1 MALAGDAA
9 VLMLRA
15 VRLGLLPRDPLVIPA
30 AAYNAFI
37 DAALDFRQRTAHLGQ
52 GAQPSFSQASIVL
65 VRNDSG
71 SNQNRM
77 AVLGVDAPIIDPS
90 ANEEEFRNRVALAC
104 VAPEEG
110 THEGRFVVLA
120 EPIAHGKIGRA
131 YAAGVC
137 PVKVDVPDE
146 EHEWRYA
153 EIADG
158 ITANLKVSMQ
168 GSAGILWRAG
178 GTGVQW
184 AVIRLGQPV
193 PMHVFPVELTHV
205 GGEQLDVRVCVR
217 ARVLGPRALL
227 GLLDHAEDVPEL
239 LDAVFVAGEVVGE
252 PSQRR
257 LDVAACGG
265 VLLEAEPDP
274 GSPGVTVA
282 QTALVAG

>member
-1 MALAGDAA
+1 MSSAL
-9 VLMLRA
+9 RK
-15 VRLGLLPRDPLVIPA
+15 VRSGDPLVIPA

-52 GAQPSFSQASIVL
+52 GAQPSFPQASILL

-90 ANEEEFRNRVALAC
+90 ANEEEFRNRVALSC
-104 VAPEEG
+104 VAPEKG

-120 EPIAHGKIGRA
+120 EPIANGKLGRA

-137 PVKVDVPDE
+137 PVKIDVPDE

-158 ITANLKVSMQ
+158 ITGNLKVSMQ
-168 GSAGILWRAG
+168 GSATILWRAG

-193 PMHVFPVELTHV
+193 PMHVFPVELTQV
-205 GGEQLDVRVCVR
+205 GGEQGDEENPASWTYDVLDVVTGETLASGVDPVASPHKWQRPSVGQMI
-217 ARVLGPRALL
+217 AATFGYAHYQPNDAGEMELVLGWINEMV
-227 GLLDHAEDVPEL
+227 DQE
-239 LDAVFVAGEVVGE
+239 
-252 PSQRR
+252 
-257 LDVAACGG
+257 ACPDSGG
-265 VLLEAEPDP
+265 
-274 GSPGVTVA
+274 G
-282 QTALVAG
+282 

>member
-1 MALAGDAA
+1 MSSAL
-9 VLMLRA
+9 RK
-15 VRLGLLPRDPLVIPA
+15 VRSGDPLVIPA

-90 ANEEEFRNRVALAC
+90 TNEEEFRNRVALAC
-104 VAPEEG
+104 VTPEEG
-110 THEGRFVVLA
+110 THVGRFVVLA
-120 EPIAHGKIGRA
+120 EPIANGKIGRA

-137 PVKVDVPDE
+137 PVKIDVPDE
-146 EHEWRYA
+146 ENECRYA

-158 ITANLKVSMQ
+158 VTANLKVSMQ
-168 GSAGILWRAG
+168 GSATILWRAG

-193 PMHVFPVELTHV
+193 PMHVFPVELTQV
-205 GGEQLDVRVCVR
+205 GGEQGDEENPATWTYDVLDVVTGETLASGVDPVASPHKWQRPSVGQMIAATVGY
-217 ARVLGPRALL
+217 AHYQPNDAGEMELVLGWINEMV
-227 GLLDHAEDVPEL
+227 DQE
-239 LDAVFVAGEVVGE
+239 
-252 PSQRR
+252 
-257 LDVAACGG
+257 ACPDSGG
-265 VLLEAEPDP
+265 
-274 GSPGVTVA
+274 G
-282 QTALVAG
+282 

>member
-1 MALAGDAA
+1 MSSAL
-9 VLMLRA
+9 RK
-15 VRLGLLPRDPLVIPA
+15 VRSGDPLVIPA

-52 GAQPSFSQASIVL
+52 GAQPSFPQASIVL

-77 AVLGVDAPIIDPS
+77 AVLGVEAPIIDPS
-90 ANEEEFRNRVALAC
+90 ANEEEFRNRVALSC

-120 EPIAHGKIGRA
+120 EPIANGKIGRA

-137 PVKVDVPDE
+137 PVKIDVPDE

-158 ITANLKVSMQ
+158 VTANLKVSLQ
-168 GSAGILWRAG
+168 GSATILWRAG

-193 PMHVFPVELTHV
+193 PMHVFPVELTQV
-205 GGEQLDVRVCVR
+205 GGEQGDEENPASWTYDVLNVVTGETLASGVDPVASPHKWQRPSVGQMI
-217 ARVLGPRALL
+217 AATFGYAHYQPNDAGEMELVLGWINEMV
-227 GLLDHAEDVPEL
+227 DQE
-239 LDAVFVAGEVVGE
+239 
-252 PSQRR
+252 
-257 LDVAACGG
+257 ACPDSGG
-265 VLLEAEPDP
+265 
-274 GSPGVTVA
+274 G
-282 QTALVAG
+282 

>member
-1 MALAGDAA
+1 MSSAL
-9 VLMLRA
+9 RK
-15 VRLGLLPRDPLVIPA
+15 VRSGDPLVIPA

-90 ANEEEFRNRVALAC
+90 TNEEEFRNRVALAC
-104 VAPEEG
+104 VTPEEG
-110 THEGRFVVLA
+110 THVGRFVVLA
-120 EPIAHGKIGRA
+120 EPIANGKIGRA

-137 PVKVDVPDE
+137 PVKIDVPDE
-146 EHEWRYA
+146 ENECRYA

-158 ITANLKVSMQ
+158 VTANLKVSMQ
-168 GSAGILWRAG
+168 GSATILWRAG

-193 PMHVFPVELTHV
+193 PMHVFPVELTQV
-205 GGEQLDVRVCVR
+205 GGEQGDEENPASWTYDVLDVVTGETLASGVDPVASPHKWQRPSVGQMIAATVGY
-217 ARVLGPRALL
+217 AHYQPNDAGEMELVLGWINEMV
-227 GLLDHAEDVPEL
+227 DQE
-239 LDAVFVAGEVVGE
+239 
-252 PSQRR
+252 
-257 LDVAACGG
+257 ACPDSGG
-265 VLLEAEPDP
+265 
-274 GSPGVTVA
+274 G
-282 QTALVAG
+282 

>member
-1 MALAGDAA
+1 MSSALKK
-9 VLMLRA
+9 
-15 VRLGLLPRDPLVIPA
+15 VRSGDPLVIPA

-90 ANEEEFRNRVALAC
+90 ANEEEFRNRVALSC

-146 EHEWRYA
+146 EHEWHYA

-168 GSAGILWRAG
+168 GSSTILWRAG

-193 PMHVFPVELTHV
+193 PMHVFPVELTQV
-205 GGEQLDVRVCVR
+205 GGEQGNEENPASWTYDVLDVVTGETLASGVDPVASPHKWQRPSVGQMI
-217 ARVLGPRALL
+217 AATFGYAHYQPNDAGEMELVLGWINEMV
-227 GLLDHAEDVPEL
+227 DQE
-239 LDAVFVAGEVVGE
+239 
-252 PSQRR
+252 
-257 LDVAACGG
+257 ACPDSGG
-265 VLLEAEPDP
+265 
-274 GSPGVTVA
+274 G
-282 QTALVAG
+282 

>member
-1 MALAGDAA
+1 MSSALKK
-9 VLMLRA
+9 
-15 VRLGLLPRDPLVIPA
+15 VRSGDPLVIPA

-77 AVLGVDAPIIDPS
+77 AVLGVEAPIIDPS
-90 ANEEEFRNRVALAC
+90 ANEEEFRNRVALSC

-120 EPIAHGKIGRA
+120 EPIANGKIGRA

-137 PVKVDVPDE
+137 PVKIDVPDE

-158 ITANLKVSMQ
+158 ITGNLKVSLQ
-168 GSAGILWRAG
+168 GSATILWRAG

-193 PMHVFPVELTHV
+193 PMHVFPVELTQV
-205 GGEQLDVRVCVR
+205 GGEQGDEENPATWTYDVLDVVTSETLASGVDPVASPHKWQRPSVGQMI
-217 ARVLGPRALL
+217 AATFGYAHYQPNDAGEMELVLGWINEMV
-227 GLLDHAEDVPEL
+227 DQE
-239 LDAVFVAGEVVGE
+239 
-252 PSQRR
+252 
-257 LDVAACGG
+257 ACPDSGG
-265 VLLEAEPDP
+265 
-274 GSPGVTVA
+274 G
-282 QTALVAG
+282 

>member
-1 MALAGDAA
+1 MSSAL
-9 VLMLRA
+9 RK
-15 VRLGLLPRDPLVIPA
+15 VRSGDPLVIPA

-52 GAQPSFSQASIVL
+52 GAQPSFPQASIVL

-77 AVLGVDAPIIDPS
+77 AVLGVEAPIIDPS

-104 VAPEEG
+104 VTPEKG

-120 EPIAHGKIGRA
+120 EPIANGKIGRA

-137 PVKVDVPDE
+137 PVKIDVPDE

-158 ITANLKVSMQ
+158 VTANLKVSLQ
-168 GSAGILWRAG
+168 GSATILWRAG

-193 PMHVFPVELTHV
+193 PMHVFPVELTQV
-205 GGEQLDVRVCVR
+205 GGEQGDEENPASWTYDVLNVVTGETLASGVDPVASPHKWQRPSVGQMI
-217 ARVLGPRALL
+217 AATFGYAHYQPNDAGEMELVLGWINEMV
-227 GLLDHAEDVPEL
+227 DQE
-239 LDAVFVAGEVVGE
+239 
-252 PSQRR
+252 
-257 LDVAACGG
+257 ACPDSGG
-265 VLLEAEPDP
+265 
-274 GSPGVTVA
+274 G
-282 QTALVAG
+282 

>member
-1 MALAGDAA
+1 MSSALRKVRSGDS
-9 VLMLRA
+9 
-15 VRLGLLPRDPLVIPA
+15 LVIPA

-52 GAQPSFSQASIVL
+52 GAQPSFPQASIVL

-90 ANEEEFRNRVALAC
+90 ANEEEFRNRVALSC

-120 EPIAHGKIGRA
+120 EPIANGKIGRA

-137 PVKVDVPDE
+137 PVKIDVPDE

-158 ITANLKVSMQ
+158 ITGNLKVSMQ
-168 GSAGILWRAG
+168 GSATILWRAG

-193 PMHVFPVELTHV
+193 PMHVFPVELTQV
-205 GGEQLDVRVCVR
+205 GGEQGDEENPASWTYDVLNVVTGETLASGVDPVASPHKWQRPSVGQMI
-217 ARVLGPRALL
+217 AATFGYAHYQPNDAGEMELVLGWINEMV
-227 GLLDHAEDVPEL
+227 DQE
-239 LDAVFVAGEVVGE
+239 
-252 PSQRR
+252 
-257 LDVAACGG
+257 ACPDSGG
-265 VLLEAEPDP
+265 
-274 GSPGVTVA
+274 G
-282 QTALVAG
+282 

>member
-1 MALAGDAA
+1 MSSAL
-9 VLMLRA
+9 RK
-15 VRLGLLPRDPLVIPA
+15 VRSGDPLVIPA

-37 DAALDFRQRTAHLGQ
+37 DAAIDYRQRTAHLGQ

-90 ANEEEFRNRVALAC
+90 ANEEEFKNRVALAC
-104 VAPEEG
+104 VTPEER
-110 THEGRFVVLA
+110 THVGRFVVLA
-120 EPIAHGKIGRA
+120 EPIATGKIGRA

-137 PVKVDVPDE
+137 PVKIDVPDE

-158 ITANLKVSMQ
+158 ITGNLKVSMQ
-168 GSAGILWRAG
+168 GSATILWRAG

-193 PMHVFPVELTHV
+193 PMHVFPVELTQV
-205 GGEQLDVRVCVR
+205 GGEQGDEENPASWTYDVLDVVTGETLASGVDPVASPHKWQRPSVGQMI
-217 ARVLGPRALL
+217 AATFGYAHYQPNDAGEMELVLGWINEMV
-227 GLLDHAEDVPEL
+227 DQE
-239 LDAVFVAGEVVGE
+239 
-252 PSQRR
+252 
-257 LDVAACGG
+257 ACPDSGG
-265 VLLEAEPDP
+265 
-274 GSPGVTVA
+274 G
-282 QTALVAG
+282 

>member
-1 MALAGDAA
+1 MSSAL
-9 VLMLRA
+9 RK
-15 VRLGLLPRDPLVIPA
+15 VRSGDPLVIPA

-52 GAQPSFSQASIVL
+52 GAQPSFPQASIVL

-77 AVLGVDAPIIDPS
+77 AVLGVEAPIIDPS
-90 ANEEEFRNRVALAC
+90 ANEEEFRNRVALSCITPA
-104 VAPEEG
+104 AD

-120 EPIAHGKIGRA
+120 EPIANGKIGRA

-137 PVKVDVPDE
+137 PVKIDVPDE

-158 ITANLKVSMQ
+158 ITGNLKVSMQ
-168 GSAGILWRAG
+168 GSATILWRAG

-193 PMHVFPVELTHV
+193 PMHVFPVELTQV
-205 GGEQLDVRVCVR
+205 GGEQGDEENPASWTYDVLDVVTGETLASGVDPVASPHKWQRPSVGQMI
-217 ARVLGPRALL
+217 AATFGYAHYQPNDAGEMELVLGWINEMV
-227 GLLDHAEDVPEL
+227 DQE
-239 LDAVFVAGEVVGE
+239 
-252 PSQRR
+252 
-257 LDVAACGG
+257 ACPDSGG
-265 VLLEAEPDP
+265 
-274 GSPGVTVA
+274 G
-282 QTALVAG
+282 

>member
-1 MALAGDAA
+1 MSSALKK
-9 VLMLRA
+9 
-15 VRLGLLPRDPLVIPA
+15 VRSGDPLVIPA

-37 DAALDFRQRTAHLGQ
+37 DAAIDYRQRTAHLGQ

-90 ANEEEFRNRVALAC
+90 ANEEEFRNRVALSC

-120 EPIAHGKIGRA
+120 EPIANGKIGRA

-137 PVKVDVPDE
+137 PVKIDVPDE

-158 ITANLKVSMQ
+158 ITGNLKVGMQ

-193 PMHVFPVELTHV
+193 PMHVFPVELTQV
-205 GGEQLDVRVCVR
+205 GGEQGDEENPASWTYDVLDVVTGETLASGVDPVASPHKWQRPSVGQMI
-217 ARVLGPRALL
+217 AATFGYAHYQPSDAGEMELVLGWINEMV
-227 GLLDHAEDVPEL
+227 DQE
-239 LDAVFVAGEVVGE
+239 
-252 PSQRR
+252 
-257 LDVAACGG
+257 ACPDSGG
-265 VLLEAEPDP
+265 
-274 GSPGVTVA
+274 G
-282 QTALVAG
+282 